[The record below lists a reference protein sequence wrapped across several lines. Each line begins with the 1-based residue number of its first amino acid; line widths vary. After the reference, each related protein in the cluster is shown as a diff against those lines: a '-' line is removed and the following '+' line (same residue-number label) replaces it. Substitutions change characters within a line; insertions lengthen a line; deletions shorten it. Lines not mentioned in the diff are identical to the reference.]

1 MGCGKSQNRPP
12 PRNNKS
18 AVFSL
23 VNLAVKTTLSAF
35 AAERRAAAPL
45 LLGAGIF
52 CLRSTSPD
60 SGVLSSKPP
69 LLLSTDGTDRRTDGR
84 TLDRFVDPAPPTTI
98 LINFNDLL
106 EIVPTTEITTKTK
119 NIFLVRGRGPIS

>member
-1 MGCGKSQNRPP
+1 LVKKIGKIFILGAHTNPCTVGVKFGVEELTEFLPHRCSVSPMGCGKSQNRP

-45 LLGAGIF
+45 LLSAGIF

-60 SGVLSSKPP
+60 SGVLSSKPAAA
-69 LLLSTDGTDRRTDGR
+69 T
-84 TLDRFVDPAPPTTI
+84 VD
-98 LINFNDLL
+98 
-106 EIVPTTEITTKTK
+106 
-119 NIFLVRGRGPIS
+119 